1 MSPDQPLP
9 SSPSPFDE
17 GRLDSG
23 DGHLIWYAQ
32 YGNPQGIPLFWLHG
46 GPGSASSLRHLEL
59 MDLAR
64 YRLVLSDQRGCG
76 RSLPPGALQRNES
89 RLLVGDIDRLRERL
103 RLERIVLGGGSW
115 GATLALLYAMQ
126 HRAQVAALLL
136 RAPFLAGKAEIDA
149 FFAPAADAPDE
160 GWEAF
165 AALAPP
171 SQRHRL
177 LPWLAQQLASSG
189 REECER
195 IARGWSRHERQ
206 REAGGDAAAATTPP
220 PVDDAMIARYRVQAH
235 YLLHGCFVDTD
246 CMLAALGALPALPA
260 AILHGD
266 ADRVCPPH
274 NARLLQRCLP
284 ESRLRMVQGAGHE
297 PFHPGMAAALQQAL
311 ACYAQNGNFDAW
323 GIGHE

>member
-1 MSPDQPLP
+1 V
-9 SSPSPFDE
+9 
-17 GRLDSG
+17 
-23 DGHLIWYAQ
+23 
-32 YGNPQGIPLFWLHG
+32 
-46 GPGSASSLRHLEL
+46 
-59 MDLAR
+59 
-64 YRLVLSDQRGCG
+64 VLSDQRGCG
-76 RSLPPGALQRNES
+76 RSLPPGALRRNETG
-89 RLLVGDIDRLRERL
+89 LLVGDIARLRTHL
-103 RLERIVLGGGSW
+103 RLDRIVLGGGSW

-149 FFAPAADAPDE
+149 FFAPAAGGPDA

-171 SQRHRL
+171 SQRGRL
-177 LPWLAQQLASSG
+177 LPWLAQQLASSD
-189 REECER
+189 RAQCER

-206 REAGGDAAAATTPP
+206 REAGRGGAAIAHS

-235 YLLHGCFVDTD
+235 YLLHGCFVDAD
-246 CMLAALGALPALPA
+246 CMLAAVGALPALPA